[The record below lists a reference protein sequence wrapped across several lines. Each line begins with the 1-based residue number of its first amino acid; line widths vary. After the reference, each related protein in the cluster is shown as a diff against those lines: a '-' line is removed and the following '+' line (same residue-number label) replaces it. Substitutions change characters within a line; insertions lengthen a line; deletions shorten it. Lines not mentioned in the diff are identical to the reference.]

1 MNEVK
6 GKYNTAKVYT
16 NNLESSAYG
25 QILSF
30 CNQEFLKDSIIAIMP
45 DVHAGKGCTVGTTMT
60 ITDNIV
66 PNFVGIDIG
75 CGVLCVKL
83 AEKRINLPKLDSI
96 IKENVPSGRD
106 VRKRPHRS
114 HGRIDIYELKC
125 RHNIKFNR
133 DEEALGS
140 LGNGNHFLSIEKDNE
155 GNLYLLI
162 HTGSRNLGKKVA
174 EYYQDV
180 AYKSLGGRG
189 VSPIPYEL
197 AYLEGSNFDNYIADM
212 KLMQQY
218 AALNRTTIKEVI
230 LSEMKLTEVESF
242 DTIHNYIDTDKMI
255 LRKGAVSANKN
266 EKLVIPMNM
275 RDGSLICIGKGNPA
289 WNYSAPHGAGRLMSR
304 SDAKNSFTLNEY
316 KNQMKGIYTTCVDK
330 STIDEC
336 PMTYKPVEEITKY
349 ISDTVDIIERIKPIF
364 NFKAS
369 ENITKR

>member
-1 MNEVK
+1 M
-6 GKYNTAKVYT
+6 
-16 NNLESSAYG
+16 
-25 QILSF
+25 
-30 CNQEFLKDSIIAIMP
+30 
-45 DVHAGKGCTVGTTMT
+45 
-60 ITDNIV
+60 
-66 PNFVGIDIG
+66 
-75 CGVLCVKL
+75 
-83 AEKRINLPKLDSI
+83 
-96 IKENVPSGRD
+96 
-106 VRKRPHRS
+106 
-114 HGRIDIYELKC
+114 
-125 RHNIKFNR
+125 
-133 DEEALGS
+133 
-140 LGNGNHFLSIEKDNE
+140 
-155 GNLYLLI
+155 YLLI

-218 AALNRTTIKEVI
+218 AALNRTIIKEVI

-316 KNQMKGIYTTCVDK
+316 NQLKK
-330 STIDEC
+330 
-336 PMTYKPVEEITKY
+336 
-349 ISDTVDIIERIKPIF
+349 
-364 NFKAS
+364 
-369 ENITKR
+369 